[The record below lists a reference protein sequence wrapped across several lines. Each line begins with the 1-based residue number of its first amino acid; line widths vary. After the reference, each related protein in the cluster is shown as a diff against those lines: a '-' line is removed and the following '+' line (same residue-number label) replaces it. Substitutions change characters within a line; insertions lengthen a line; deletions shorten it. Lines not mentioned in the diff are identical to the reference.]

1 MIDSGMLQYLLPPL
15 VMCMVLVAVHSYLGL
30 HVIAREVIFVDLSL
44 AQMAALGGVIA
55 VVAGATAE
63 SVPAAAAAFGATALG
78 AALFAVT
85 RSRGRAPVPHE
96 AIIGIVYVVASAAT
110 LLVADRAPRGAETI
124 HDTLVGSIIWVTWP
138 VIINK
143 SAIYAVLIGIH
154 WLFRRRFV
162 TISFDPQR
170 AAAAGWNIR
179 WWDFWFYASFGVAV
193 TLSVPVAGVL
203 LVFTMLVVPATT
215 AFLFTREIRR
225 LVVISWSTGV
235 VASFLGL
242 WLSYVGDLPTG
253 PLIICMYGALLIGA
267 ASVRRLR
274 GAAA

>member
-1 MIDSGMLQYLLPPL
+1 MIDYLLPPL

-44 AQMAALGGVIA
+44 AQMAALGGVVA
-55 VVAGATAE
+55 VVAGVSAE
-63 SVPAAAAAFGATALG
+63 SRTAAAAAFTATALG

-85 RSRGRAPVPHE
+85 RSAGRSRVPHE

-138 VIINK
+138 IILHK
-143 SAIYAVLIGIH
+143 SVVYAVLMAIH
-154 WLFRRRFV
+154 WLGRRRFV
-162 TISFDPQR
+162 TISFHPTE
-170 AAAAGWNIR
+170 AAAAGWTIR
-179 WWDFWFYASFGVAV
+179 WWDFWFYVLFGVAV

-203 LVFTMLVVPATT
+203 LVFTMLVVPATV
-215 AFLFTREIRR
+215 AFLFTRDIRR

-235 VASFLGL
+235 IASFLGL
-242 WLSYVGDLPTG
+242 WLSYLGDLPTG
-253 PLIICMYGALLIGA
+253 PLIICMYGALLVIAGLL
-267 ASVRRLR
+267 RRL
-274 GAAA
+274 GVGEPA

>member
-1 MIDSGMLQYLLPPL
+1 MLDYLLPPL

-44 AQMAALGGVIA
+44 AQMAALGGVVA

-63 SVPAAAAAFGATALG
+63 SPAAAAAAFGATALG
-78 AALFAVT
+78 AALFAST
-85 RSRGRAPVPHE
+85 RSAARARVPHE

-138 VIINK
+138 VILKK
-143 SAIYAVLIGIH
+143 SAIYAVLMGFH
-154 WLFRRRFV
+154 WLVRGRFL
-162 TISFDPQR
+162 TISFRPEE
-170 AAAAGWNIR
+170 AARAGWNVR
-179 WWDFWFYASFGVAV
+179 WWDFWFYVSFGIAV

-215 AFLFTREIRR
+215 AFLFTRDIRR
-225 LVVISWSTGV
+225 LVAISWTTGV
-235 VASFLGL
+235 IASFLGL

-253 PLIICMYGALLIGA
+253 PLIICMYGAVLLA
-267 ASVRRLR
+267 AGMLRRL
-274 GAAA
+274 GVGEAA